1 MPQPNRS
8 AIAINGTMVVFE
20 PPSSTQVENITF
32 VAVAQCV
39 LDSFVEGPI
48 SVPEEMPFRI
58 RYRNFQKKG
67 FLTGLFFDVQGSLVT
82 ENDGAENNGERT
94 LTINAMLI
102 RL

>member
-1 MPQPNRS
+1 MSQPNRS
-8 AIAINGTMVVFE
+8 AIAINGTMVVVE
-20 PPSSTQVENITF
+20 PPSIQTENITF

-39 LDSFVEGPI
+39 LDPSIEGPI
-48 SVPEEMPFRI
+48 TDLEEMRFRI
-58 RYRNFQKKG
+58 RYRNFQRKG
-67 FLTGLFFDVQGSLVT
+67 FRTGLFFDIQGCLVT